1 MLLVVISSVTTLL
14 LLRGLETAPF
24 LFIFCFLS
32 LPLFLRLVSLA
43 ILEEEVEE
51 DEDVGDGV
59 DLFAD
64 APDGGGERL
73 IGPFSYEICLYNRNI
88 VETT

>member
-1 MLLVVISSVTTLL
+1 MREVFAVPVVLLVVISSVTTLL

-32 LPLFLRLVSLA
+32 LPLFFRLVSLA

-73 IGPFSYEICLYNRNI
+73 IGPFS
-88 VETT
+88 

>member
-43 ILEEEVEE
+43 ILEEEVE
-51 DEDVGDGV
+51 DDKDVGYGV

-64 APDGGGERL
+64 APGGGDRTL
-73 IGPFSYEICLYNRNI
+73 ILRNML
-88 VETT
+88 V

>member
-1 MLLVVISSVTTLL
+1 MVLLVVISSVTVLLL

-43 ILEEEVEE
+43 ILDEEEVEE
-51 DEDVGDGV
+51 VEDVGDGV
-59 DLFAD
+59 DLFVD
-64 APDGGGERL
+64 APPGIGGLGERL
-73 IGPFSYEICLYNRNI
+73 IGPFS
-88 VETT
+88 

>member
-1 MLLVVISSVTTLL
+1 M
-14 LLRGLETAPF
+14 
-24 LFIFCFLS
+24 
-32 LPLFLRLVSLA
+32 
-43 ILEEEVEE
+43 E
-51 DEDVGDGV
+51 DDKDVGYGV

-64 APDGGGERL
+64 APGGGERL

>member
-43 ILEEEVEE
+43 TLEEEVEE

-64 APDGGGERL
+64 APDGGGKRL
-73 IGPFSYEICLYNRNI
+73 IGPFS
-88 VETT
+88 

>member
-1 MLLVVISSVTTLL
+1 M
-14 LLRGLETAPF
+14 
-24 LFIFCFLS
+24 S

-73 IGPFSYEICLYNRNI
+73 IGPFS
-88 VETT
+88 

>member
-43 ILEEEVEE
+43 ILEEEVE
-51 DEDVGDGV
+51 DDQDVGYGV

-64 APDGGGERL
+64 APGGGDRTL
-73 IGPFSYEICLYNRNI
+73 ILRNML
-88 VETT
+88 V

>member
-43 ILEEEVEE
+43 TLEEEVEE

-64 APDGGGERL
+64 APGGGERL

>member
-1 MLLVVISSVTTLL
+1 MLLVVISSVTVLLLL

-43 ILEEEVEE
+43 ILDEEEVEE
-51 DEDVGDGV
+51 VEDVGDGV
-59 DLFAD
+59 DLFVD
-64 APDGGGERL
+64 APPGIGGLGERL
-73 IGPFSYEICLYNRNI
+73 IGPFS
-88 VETT
+88 

>member
-43 ILEEEVEE
+43 ILEEEVE
-51 DEDVGDGV
+51 DDKDVGYGV
-59 DLFAD
+59 DHGMVLIFLQMLLVVA
-64 APDGGGERL
+64 
-73 IGPFSYEICLYNRNI
+73 IGP
-88 VETT
+88 

>member
-1 MLLVVISSVTTLL
+1 MVVISSVTVLLL

-51 DEDVGDGV
+51 VEDVGDGV
-59 DLFAD
+59 DLFVD
-64 APDGGGERL
+64 APGIGGGERL
-73 IGPFSYEICLYNRNI
+73 IGPFS
-88 VETT
+88 